1 MDSSTATTPSSAN
14 GRLTSELKHIVG
26 EAEALLRTA
35 ADSGDQKLEAL
46 RQNFEQQ
53 LRRMRAQLDEAE
65 ETTARRARE
74 AVHATDHAVHA
85 HPYGAMGL
93 AAAVGL
99 LVGTLIARR

>member
-1 MDSSTATTPSSAN
+1 MDTSTATTPISAN
-14 GRLTSELKHIVG
+14 GGLTSELKHLVG
-26 EAEALLRTA
+26 EAEQLLRTA

-65 ETTARRARE
+65 ETTMRRARE
-74 AVHATDHAVHA
+74 AARATDHAVHT